1 MEHFYDTITDKSE
14 GVYREKGSKFIGYAL
29 PFSDETDLKEQILV
43 LKKEHQ
49 QARHFCFAYR
59 IGLNGEKYRASDDG
73 EPSNSAGQPILGQLV
88 SFNITNCLVVVVRYF
103 GGTKLG
109 VGGLITAYRTAAQEA
124 LKNATIIQKEM
135 KYWVELTFSYDD
147 MPAIMQWIK
156 QEQLESLEQKFE
168 LICTIKIGIP
178 IAQKN
183 DWFERW
189 QHIDSLNYTEIGIY

>member
-1 MEHFYDTITDKSE
+1 MEHFYDTIAENAE

-59 IGLNGEKYRASDDG
+59 IGLNGEKHRTSDDG

-124 LKNATIIQKEM
+124 LKNATVIQKEM
-135 KYWVELTFSYDD
+135 KYWIELTFSYDD

-156 QEQLESLEQKFE
+156 QEQLESLDQKFE